1 MQVKGLE
8 LPAYDPRGVQGH
20 ALGYATSNRGGCH
33 LRAYMIAPEVLGIP
47 AMIDRFRPE
56 GKAPIVKLFQ
66 DVSAAVDCLVL
77 CRSTQFALTIEE
89 YAGLLSSAVG
99 REYSTDDFKRVGERV
114 WNLERLYNLKAGFG
128 KKDDT
133 LPKRFLE
140 DPLKEGNSRG
150 RLVELDKMLDEY
162 YRVRGW
168 DVEGKPTT
176 EKLKELGLD

>member
-77 CRSTQFALTIEE
+77 CRFTQFALTIEE